1 MNLFVQFVGEI
12 VIQYLDKKSGGKVSR
27 TIESASEH
35 IEKKHDIHMK
45 KVERKEDELDR
56 VLSLVKSQNF
66 SYETLIK
73 KYPDAGGTYKLALGK
88 EIKERN
94 KLISEYVK
102 KIESSYYTLESLEE
116 LHDKSDGELKAALKY
131 VINKN

>member
-102 KIESSYYTLESLEE
+102 KIESSYYTLESLKE
-116 LHDKSDGELKAALKY
+116 LYDKSDGELKAALKY